1 MNTQRIYFPVQ
12 RNYVI
17 VGQLSNGRYV
27 AMLEDLAK
35 GWTPGYGPT
44 LLSAL
49 ADLTERNIG
58 LED

>member
-27 AMLEDLAK
+27 AMLEDLAE

-44 LLSAL
+44 LL